1 MNREQFF
8 QELRTALHREGFT
21 PQPEQ
26 DELLPVGWDGLP
38 LCRITADG
46 GVRYWQEDVATPER
60 ERACERATDLACT
73 VREYMTLLE
82 QAPPLQA
89 QSLTGDYRLL
99 ADFNGAVL
107 AAHPTRLGVQFV
119 TWDWSFDR
127 TGLNQGNYFQENY
140 AGAKQDFAI
149 RAGLISKQQIFNQ
162 EQLIEIYRC
171 CSDTLDAGFDLT
183 AEQEKCIRGI
193 QEQIAIAAPDALDRI
208 REQEQHLME
217 PYERIA
223 EMPFPEGTPY
233 TDVELTASYP
243 YDPEKAAALLDE
255 AGWVMNEETGIREK
269 DGETLNLT
277 FIYDTAQ
284 DSLVSS
290 YATLLKSQ
298 LEKVGIG
305 LELKGSEKMEW
316 YAEMMAGNFDIT
328 YWIGEYEF
336 SSPHCFFGAMPSMTP
351 HTFSLSQVDGSQE
364 FFDAITA
371 VKQTDDPAEVQE
383 LYNYLINYDLCNVI
397 DIPLT
402 YYKDLILYNTD
413 KIAGYEFS
421 GVPAF
426 FDVSGLQ
433 PVA

>member
-1 MNREQFF
+1 MDQQMKPLSPYFS
-8 QELRTALHREGFT
+8 ELSLRLSKEGYT
-21 PQPEQ
+21 VHIGETDYLSADWQ
-26 DELLPVGWDGLP
+26 GLP

-60 ERACERATDLACT
+60 QRACERATDLACT

-183 AEQEKCIRGI
+183 AKQEKCIRGV

-217 PYERIA
+217 PY
-223 EMPFPEGTPY
+223 
-233 TDVELTASYP
+233 
-243 YDPEKAAALLDE
+243 
-255 AGWVMNEETGIREK
+255 N
-269 DGETLNLT
+269 
-277 FIYDTAQ
+277 
-284 DSLVSS
+284 
-290 YATLLKSQ
+290 
-298 LEKVGIG
+298 
-305 LELKGSEKMEW
+305 
-316 YAEMMAGNFDIT
+316 
-328 YWIGEYEF
+328 
-336 SSPHCFFGAMPSMTP
+336 
-351 HTFSLSQVDGSQE
+351 QE
-364 FFDAITA
+364 PIM
-371 VKQTDDPAEVQE
+371 
-383 LYNYLINYDLCNVI
+383 
-397 DIPLT
+397 
-402 YYKDLILYNTD
+402 
-413 KIAGYEFS
+413 
-421 GVPAF
+421 
-426 FDVSGLQ
+426 
-433 PVA
+433 